1 MFENPGLMDRFI
13 QYWRETGY
21 QRIGLLYGKYEHY
34 KDVPLGIK
42 ATVAAIYEP
51 PQVNSPT
58 CRKFSK
64 KILTFRDL
72 LHKGLSINYVI
83 HVSRIFDPPPCY
95 HLPDQGFPLG
105 LLDGGGAHFSF
116 QPPI

>member
-51 PQVNSPT
+51 PQVNSPAS
-58 CRKFSK
+58 RKIFKANSPFSGSY
-64 KILTFRDL
+64 INLWVNTL
-72 LHKGLSINYVI
+72 LQE
-83 HVSRIFDPPPCY
+83 
-95 HLPDQGFPLG
+95 QGW
-105 LLDGGGAHFSF
+105 H
-116 QPPI
+116 